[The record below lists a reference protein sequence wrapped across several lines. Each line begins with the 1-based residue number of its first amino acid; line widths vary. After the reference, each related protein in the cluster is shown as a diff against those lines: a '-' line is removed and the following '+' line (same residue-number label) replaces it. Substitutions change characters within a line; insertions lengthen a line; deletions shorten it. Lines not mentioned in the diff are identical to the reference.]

1 MAEAWSINAEQP
13 ARRSMATNLPST
25 KVIAFPFGLTV
36 SRERLV
42 CGMATV
48 ISGLAGL
55 LGVLIVSMTAVMLGL
70 T

>member
-1 MAEAWSINAEQP
+1 MAA
-13 ARRSMATNLPST
+13 NLRST

-42 CGMATV
+42 RGMATV
-48 ISGLAGL
+48 VSVLAGL
-55 LGVLIVSMTAVMLGL
+55 LGVIIVSITALMLGL

>member
-1 MAEAWSINAEQP
+1 MAEARSTYAEQP
-13 ARRSMATNLPST
+13 GRRSMAANLRST

-42 CGMATV
+42 RGMATV
-48 ISGLAGL
+48 VSVLAGL
-55 LGVLIVSMTAVMLGL
+55 LGVIIVSITALMLGL